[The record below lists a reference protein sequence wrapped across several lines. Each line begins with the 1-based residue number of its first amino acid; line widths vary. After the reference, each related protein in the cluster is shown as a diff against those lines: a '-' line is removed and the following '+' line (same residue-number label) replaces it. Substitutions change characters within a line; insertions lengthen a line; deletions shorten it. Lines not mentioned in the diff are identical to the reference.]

1 MASQPRTIEQPS
13 YFRVGSNEEVTAMAK
28 GYIVKAGT
36 AADGIL
42 LATAATSALLGVT
55 VEPISPGKSQSY
67 QMGGKAAVLSGAAIT
82 VGQILTSDSTGRAVP
97 LTASASSTAQIL
109 GIAKTAASGAGEWVE
124 VELQLGAVAFIGSST
139 VATRAA
145 LTALTAAQRFT
156 GQLVLVQS
164 DGSLWR
170 FAGAAAQSADG
181 AGELVLVPDAGT
193 GRWLRADK
201 AFTMKVPVDFSMADN
216 ATLITVPENFTLRL
230 TGLPYWEVTTAWT
243 GGASSAI
250 GIDSSKT
257 GYDTAGDILGG
268 AGGDV
273 AATLV
278 GGTAPGTIGPKL
290 DTPAEVQAFLLE
302 EGDTLRYQ
310 EIVSAFTAGAGF
322 VCVPVSVVSN
332 APATP

>member
-13 YFRVGSNEEVTAMAK
+13 YFRAGTNEEASAMAK

-55 VEPISPGKSQSY
+55 VEPIAVGKSQSY

-82 VGQILTSDSTGRAVP
+82 AGQILTADATSRAVP
-97 LTASASSTAQIL
+97 LTASASSTARIL
-109 GIAKTAASGAGEWVE
+109 GIAMTAASGAGEWVE

-139 VATRAA
+139 VADRAA

-170 FAGAAAQSADG
+170 FAGAAAMAADG

-201 AFTMKVPVDFSMADN
+201 SFTMKVPIDFSMADG
-216 ATLITVPENFTLRL
+216 ATILTVPENFTLRL
-230 TGLPYWEVTTAWT
+230 TGLPYWELTTAWT
-243 GGASSAI
+243 GGASSTI
-250 GIDSSKT
+250 GIATNKT
-257 GYDTAGDILGG
+257 GYNTPGDILGG
-268 AGGDV
+268 AAGDA

-290 DTPAEVQAFLLE
+290 DTPAEVQAFLME
-302 EGDTLRYQ
+302 EGDTFTYE
-310 EIVSAFTAGAGF
+310 EITSAFTAGAGF